1 MAVEEH
7 EHQNQKEEEEKNQLE
22 SEIQVKHQEF
32 GPLEGNHSSSE
43 EKADFSA
50 KNEEVM
56 LPEATTIGLCE
67 SEYPLPLPQ

>member
-22 SEIQVKHQEF
+22 SGITVNHQEF
-32 GPLEGNHSSSE
+32 GLLEGNHSSSE

-50 KNEEVM
+50 KIEEVIR
-56 LPEATTIGLCE
+56 PEATTIGL
-67 SEYPLPLPQ
+67 LWIFLQLPQ